1 MCDQLRLRPACAYA
15 QTDQSLCLSLN
26 YDMSVK
32 LLIERNL
39 VFLSITLGCTG
50 LLSLHLLKWHIVG
63 DHISRFKHSQ
73 SVTCLATDACLTS
86 DPGVPSLIAARSN
99 TFMEIDHEIISTVIF
114 LPSAES
120 FKKVVVSYKR
130 KYALKLL
137 FYFD

>member
-1 MCDQLRLRPACAYA
+1 M
-15 QTDQSLCLSLN
+15 
-26 YDMSVK
+26 
-32 LLIERNL
+32 
-39 VFLSITLGCTG
+39 
-50 LLSLHLLKWHIVG
+50 LKWHIVG
-63 DHISRFKHSQ
+63 NHMSRFKHSQ

-114 LPSAES
+114 LPSVES

-137 FYFD
+137 VYFD

>member
-1 MCDQLRLRPACAYA
+1 M
-15 QTDQSLCLSLN
+15 
-26 YDMSVK
+26 
-32 LLIERNL
+32 
-39 VFLSITLGCTG
+39 
-50 LLSLHLLKWHIVG
+50 LKWHVVG
-63 DHISRFKHSQ
+63 NHMSRFEHSQ
-73 SVTCLATDACLTS
+73 SVTCLATDTCLTS

-137 FYFD
+137 VYFD

>member
-1 MCDQLRLRPACAYA
+1 M
-15 QTDQSLCLSLN
+15 
-26 YDMSVK
+26 
-32 LLIERNL
+32 
-39 VFLSITLGCTG
+39 
-50 LLSLHLLKWHIVG
+50 LKWHIDG
-63 DHISRFKHSQ
+63 NHMSRFKHSQ

-137 FYFD
+137 VYFD